1 MNNQRSFRIKSLG
14 LGLTEFLKRD
24 DQEGRKNMFPQ
35 MVILVLVFVLVLKEL
50 FFVPNC
56 DRMVWIEYLLIS

>member
-1 MNNQRSFRIKSLG
+1 
-14 LGLTEFLKRD
+14 
-24 DQEGRKNMFPQ
+24 

-56 DRMVWIEYLLIS
+56 HRMVWIEYLLIS

>member
-1 MNNQRSFRIKSLG
+1 
-14 LGLTEFLKRD
+14 
-24 DQEGRKNMFPQ
+24 